1 MRSFWAIYFV
11 IEEYYDSKPIGPVA
25 MELKAAGV
33 YEALQVA
40 QSHAGSESS
49 LLASVLGDGG
59 VAYFCC
65 VVDSPPQGTSLI
77 TVY

>member
-33 YEALQVA
+33 DEALQVA
-40 QSHAGSESS
+40 QSHAGSDSRR
-49 LLASVLGDGG
+49 LAPYLPDGG

-65 VVDSPPQGTSLI
+65 VADSPPHGTELI
-77 TVY
+77 DVY